1 MAACATRSASNA
13 ASSSS
18 TARPTDAMFAEPH
31 EYRNEERM
39 LISLL
44 DEMRRG
50 RLPAQLLPAIRS
62 LHTTVSADP
71 SRRCHLLSLSHDA
84 LGVIFDGLA
93 DPLQPELAVAF
104 SSTCKGL
111 RMPLRAALQLLKG
124 RHRRA
129 LALCRKFKMSCAE
142 LRSEDK
148 LQGVGRL
155 VADDAATLAMIL
167 QTNGLPRLR
176 DLFLSCNGFYDA
188 SVRVLCE
195 CLGRG
200 AAPSLFRLSLAHN
213 NFGPAGAEALAA
225 ALGRGAMPKLERLR
239 IGDNPIGD
247 LGVAALVAPLR
258 KMPALQNVDLAH
270 CGIGDEG
277 VASLVANL
285 GEDDFKKLK
294 QLDLENNLIS
304 DVGCAKLIAALKAG
318 ALPALVGLFD
328 LDEADRISLHASEAA
343 CAALDAALE
352 KRFAERE
359 AEAAPQ

>member
-1 MAACATRSASNA
+1 MCEGLDR
-13 ASSSS
+13 
-18 TARPTDAMFAEPH
+18 DA
-31 EYRNEERM
+31 
-39 LISLL
+39 
-44 DEMRRG
+44 
-50 RLPAQLLPAIRS
+50 
-62 LHTTVSADP
+62 V
-71 SRRCHLLSLSHDA
+71 
-84 LGVIFDGLA
+84 
-93 DPLQPELAVAF
+93 
-104 SSTCKGL
+104 
-111 RMPLRAALQLLKG
+111 
-124 RHRRA
+124 
-129 LALCRKFKMSCAE
+129 
-142 LRSEDK
+142 
-148 LQGVGRL
+148 
-155 VADDAATLAMIL
+155 
-167 QTNGLPRLR
+167 
-176 DLFLSCNGFYDA
+176 
-188 SVRVLCE
+188 
-195 CLGRG
+195 
-200 AAPSLFRLSLAHN
+200 PSLFFLHLAVN
-213 NFGPAGAEALAA
+213 NFGPAGAEAFAA
-225 ALGRGAMPKLERLR
+225 ALGRGAMPKLERLF